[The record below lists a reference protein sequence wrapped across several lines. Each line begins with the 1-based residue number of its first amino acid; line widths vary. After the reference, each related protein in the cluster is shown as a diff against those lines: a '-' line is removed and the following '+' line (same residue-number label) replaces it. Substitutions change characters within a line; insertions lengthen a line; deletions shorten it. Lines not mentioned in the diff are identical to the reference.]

1 MRVLRERG
9 RFLPDLPDAT
19 CFSEVD
25 RFFLP
30 DVFCIFTQCAD
41 RPPKASVV
49 GGPYAQLEGF
59 PMPLQDPRLGIGV
72 RLLLP
77 FAALLSLVLTTSPV
91 LADGSLSVGTC
102 TRDITPI
109 SPGLAA
115 AYETAFGAPAV
126 VNHGDPV
133 YMAGFGN
140 DRQATGYNDRLWA
153 RGVVLD
159 RKDSR
164 VAIVSIDVVG
174 YFKNEVDTIRAL
186 VSPSSEIDFVVVSS
200 THQHEGPDTLG
211 LWGPDETTTGIDYGY
226 LDFVNA
232 AVADCIDEASANLEK
247 ARIYYATANS
257 AGLSLGLDREDD
269 GFGVA
274 DGKVLD
280 GDEALAPATEGRIV
294 DPAIA
299 TMQLAARN
307 GSSLEVLATLVNFG
321 SHPES
326 LGSNN
331 TMITSDFPHYV
342 RERIEAEYGGVA
354 IWLAGDLGVL
364 QGPLDIDVLDPDTHM
379 PAVRRT
385 FRFAEVHGTQVGER
399 AIEAIDAVRFGNN
412 GRPSPKNGAP
422 APEISFATV
431 DPVAIRLD
439 NPFFRFFTAIGVLDV
454 RRSLFTNG
462 VPDDSVG
469 FPFPQPFDVIPQ
481 ALGEDIQTEV
491 SAVRIGEGAIAVVP
505 TELDP
510 QIGADYRQALI
521 DATGAE
527 HSFIVG
533 LGNDHIGYQ
542 VPADKFDPSCL
553 ICAPFILAGV
563 PDLCPLFP
571 NIDCST
577 VFQNNVGPEV
587 SPEVTGAMHEAID
600 GL

>member
-1 MRVLRERG
+1 MH
-9 RFLPDLPDAT
+9 
-19 CFSEVD
+19 
-25 RFFLP
+25 
-30 DVFCIFTQCAD
+30 
-41 RPPKASVV
+41 
-49 GGPYAQLEGF
+49 
-59 PMPLQDPRLGIGV
+59 LQDPRLGSRV
-72 RLLLP
+72 RLLLL
-77 FAALLSLVLTTSPV
+77 FTALFGVALTASPA

-102 TRDITPI
+102 TRDVTPI
-109 SPGLAA
+109 SPGLAS
-115 AYETAFGAPAV
+115 AYESAFGVPAV
-126 VNHGDPV
+126 VNHSDPV

-174 YFKNEVDTIRAL
+174 YFKNEVDTIRAM
-186 VSPSSEIDFVVVSS
+186 VSPSSEIDLVLVSS

-274 DGKVLD
+274 DGKVLE
-280 GDEALAPATEGRIV
+280 GDRELAPATEGRIV
-294 DPAIA
+294 DPTIA
-299 TMQLAARN
+299 TMQLTARE

-326 LGSNN
+326 LGSSN

-354 IWLAGDLGVL
+354 IWVAGDLGVL
-364 QGPLDIDVLDPDTHM
+364 QGPLDIDVEDPITGM

-385 FRFAEVHGTQVGER
+385 FRFAEVHGTQVAER
-399 AIEAIDAVRFGNN
+399 AIEAIDAVRFGKN

-422 APEISFATV
+422 APEISYATV

-439 NPFFRFFTAIGVLDV
+439 NPYFRFFTAIGVLDV

-469 FPFPQPFDVIPQ
+469 FPFPPPFDVIPQ
-481 ALGEDIQTEV
+481 ALGEDLHTEV
-491 SAVRIGEGAIAVVP
+491 SAVSIGEGAIAVVP
-505 TELDP
+505 SELDP
-510 QIGADYRQALI
+510 QIGATYRQSLV
-521 DATGAE
+521 DATGAQ

-542 VPADKFDPSCL
+542 LPSEKFDPSCSL
-553 ICAPFILAGV
+553 CAPFILAGV
-563 PDLCPLFP
+563 PQLCPLFP
-571 NIDCST
+571 NIDCNT
-577 VFQNNVGPEV
+577 VFQNNAGPDV
-587 SPEVTGAMHEAID
+587 DPRVTDAMHEAID

>member
-1 MRVLRERG
+1 MH
-9 RFLPDLPDAT
+9 
-19 CFSEVD
+19 
-25 RFFLP
+25 
-30 DVFCIFTQCAD
+30 
-41 RPPKASVV
+41 
-49 GGPYAQLEGF
+49 
-59 PMPLQDPRLGIGV
+59 LQDLRLGSRV
-72 RLLLP
+72 RLLLL
-77 FAALLSLVLTTSPV
+77 FSALLGVALTTSPA

-109 SPGLAA
+109 SPGLAS
-115 AYETAFGAPAV
+115 AYEAAFGVPAV
-126 VNHGDPV
+126 VNHSDPV

-164 VAIVSIDVVG
+164 VAIVSIDLVG

-186 VSPSSEIDFVVVSS
+186 VSPSSEIDFVIVSS

-232 AVADCIDEASANLEK
+232 AVADCVDEASANLEK

-274 DGKVLD
+274 DGKVLE
-280 GDEALAPATEGRIV
+280 GDEALAPGTEGRIV
-294 DPAIA
+294 DPTIA

-326 LGSNN
+326 LGSSN

-354 IWLAGDLGVL
+354 IWVAGDLGVL
-364 QGPLDIDVLDPDTHM
+364 QGPLDIDVEDPITGM

-385 FRFAEVHGTQVGER
+385 FRFAEVHGTQVAER
-399 AIEAIDAVRFGNN
+399 AIEAIDAVRFGSD
-412 GRPSPKNGAP
+412 GRPSPKNGSP
-422 APEISFATV
+422 DPDISYSAV

-439 NPFFRFFTAIGVLDV
+439 NPYFRFFTAIGVLDV
-454 RRSLFTNG
+454 RRSLYTNG

-469 FPFPQPFDVIPQ
+469 FPFPPPFDVIPQ
-481 ALGEDIQTEV
+481 ALGEDLQTEV
-491 SAVRIGEGAIAVVP
+491 SAVRIGKGAIAAVP

-510 QIGADYRQALI
+510 QIGATYRQALV

-527 HSFIVG
+527 HSFIFG
-533 LGNDHIGYQ
+533 LGNDQIGYQ
-542 VPADKFDPSCL
+542 VPFAKFDPSCSL
-553 ICAPFILAGV
+553 CAPFILAGV
-563 PDLCPLFP
+563 SQLCPLFP
-571 NIDCST
+571 NIDCNT
-577 VFQNNVGPEV
+577 VFQNNAGPDV
-587 SPEVTGAMHEAID
+587 DPRVTDAMHEAID

>member
-1 MRVLRERG
+1 MH
-9 RFLPDLPDAT
+9 
-19 CFSEVD
+19 S
-25 RFFLP
+25 
-30 DVFCIFTQCAD
+30 
-41 RPPKASVV
+41 
-49 GGPYAQLEGF
+49 
-59 PMPLQDPRLGIGV
+59 QDPRLGSRV

-77 FAALLSLVLTTSPV
+77 IVALFGLVLTASPV

-109 SPGLAA
+109 STSLAP
-115 AYETAFGAPAV
+115 AYEAAFGAPAV
-126 VNHGDPV
+126 VNHTDPV
-133 YMAGFGN
+133 FMAGFGN
-140 DRQATGYNDRLWA
+140 NRQATGYNDRLWA

-174 YFKNEVDTIRAL
+174 YFKNEVDTIRAM
-186 VSPSSEIDFVVVSS
+186 VSPSSEIDFVLVSS

-211 LWGPDETTTGIDYGY
+211 LWGPDETTTGIDYAY

-257 AGLSLGLDREDD
+257 AGLSLGIDREDD

-274 DGKVLD
+274 DGKVLE
-280 GDEALAPATEGRIV
+280 GDDELAPATEGRIV
-294 DPAIA
+294 DPTIA
-299 TMQLAARN
+299 TMQLTMRN

-331 TMITSDFPHYV
+331 TLITSDFPHYV

-354 IWLAGDLGVL
+354 IWVAGDLGVL
-364 QGPLDIDVLDPDTHM
+364 QGPLDIDVEDPSTGM
-379 PAVRRT
+379 PAPRRT
-385 FRFAEVHGTQVGER
+385 FRFAEVHGTQVAER

-422 APEISFATV
+422 APEISYATV
-431 DPVAIRLD
+431 DPVAIPLH
-439 NPFFRFFTAIGVLDV
+439 NPYFRFFTAIGVLDV

-469 FPFPQPFDVIPQ
+469 FPFPPPFDGIPQ
-481 ALGEDIQTEV
+481 ALGEDLHTEV
-491 SAVRIGEGAIAVVP
+491 SAVSIGEGAIAVVP
-505 TELDP
+505 SELDP
-510 QIGADYRQALI
+510 QIGATYRQSLV
-521 DATGAE
+521 DATGAQ

-542 VPADKFDPSCL
+542 LPSEKFDPSCSL
-553 ICAPFILAGV
+553 CAPFILAGV
-563 PDLCPLFP
+563 SQLCPLFP
-571 NIDCST
+571 NIDCNT
-577 VFQNNVGPEV
+577 VFQNNAGPDV
-587 SPEVTGAMHEAID
+587 DPRVTDAMHEAID